1 MRRYTCEG
9 KTGRPASCKKS
20 GADIHSITNIHVITS
35 LGLGDSSKKRV
46 VFYRGGI
53 RKLNIYYLNNL
64 GINRMI
70 KQLF

>member
-35 LGLGDSSKKRV
+35 LGLGDSSKKGWFFTGV
-46 VFYRGGI
+46 GSG
-53 RKLNIYYLNNL
+53 N
-64 GINRMI
+64 
-70 KQLF
+70 